1 MSKANFIVFL
11 GPQGSGKGTQAQLL
25 SEFLKLPS
33 VSTGDM
39 FRREIAEST
48 ELGAMI
54 STYVNQ
60 GLLVPDDITTGVVA
74 MRLKQAD
81 VKNGVILDGYPRNL
95 NQAQALAEITKVDH
109 VFFID
114 ISDDEA
120 VGRIHGRIVCNCGLS
135 YHLKFNPPKQNMICD
150 ACGKK
155 LYHRRDDDAELALRK
170 RLEIYHREIKQL
182 LDFYQEQNVLRQI
195 DGSGNINEVA
205 GLIKQ
210 ALI

>member
-1 MSKANFIVFL
+1 MSKSNFIVFL

-25 SEFLKLPS
+25 SAVLKLPS

-39 FRREIAEST
+39 FRREIAQST

-74 MRLKQAD
+74 MRLKQPD

-120 VGRIHGRIVCNCGLS
+120 VSRIHGRIVCNCGLS
-135 YHLKFNPPKQNMICD
+135 YHQKFNPPKQNMICD
-150 ACGKK
+150 ACGKQ

-205 GLIKQ
+205 ELIKQ